1 MKRLLLVLSVATLSQ
16 LPTFAQ
22 DQKEPWLNPNIT
34 RVNTEKPR
42 ASFFAFESADKA
54 AKGDKAASDRYLSLE
69 GKWRFNFSLNH
80 NEAPADF
87 FSPKFDDSQWIDF
100 PVPGLFEIEGFGD
113 KIYKNVGYS
122 WDTQFDSNP
131 PYVEERNNYTGS
143 YRKLVTIPAVWKGQ
157 DIYLHVGSATSNL
170 QVWVNGKEVGYSE
183 DSKMEAEFNLTKYLI
198 PGKENLIAMRVMRWC
213 DGSYLEDQD
222 FWRFTGIA
230 REVYL
235 YARPK
240 AHIQDIFIHQDLV
253 NNYKDGQLTVDITAP
268 TAKGYT
274 VEATLADPAGG
285 RVNGGSATT
294 ILGAAKSA
302 SQTSSGSVAGG
313 SSASISLTVPAVKAW
328 SAEIPNLYTLTLTL
342 KDKKGNALETIR
354 QRVGFRN
361 IKIEGG
367 QVLVNGQ
374 PILIKGAD
382 RHELDPDGGYVVSVE
397 RMIEDIRIM
406 KQLNMNAVRTCHYSD
421 DPRWY
426 DLCDQYGLYVVAETN
441 IESHGMGY
449 GDRTLA
455 KNPIYH
461 KAHVERNQH
470 NVQVQKNHPSIIFWS
485 LGNEAGY
492 GKNFEDAYDAVKAID
507 QSRPVQ
513 YEQAGQNGKTD
524 IFCPMYYDYRNCE
537 RYSQGDNPRPL
548 IQCEYAHAM
557 GNSMGGFAEY
567 WRLIRKYPKYQGGF
581 IWDFVDQGMRSTSRV
596 TGKEIMAY
604 GGDFGRYPASD
615 HNFNCNGVIAADR
628 SLHPHAYEVQYYYQD
643 LWVSVPEGKTLLDG
657 EVELYNESFFRT
669 TDDVEAVA
677 TLLTYDGTTLKEI
690 PNDHPI
696 PVQLAPQQ
704 RQRFQIPTQLLD
716 ALKKITSES
725 QWAAVNVQF
734 RLKADRGLLKKGEVI
749 AKAQFELKDYPYQKV
764 EDILAAAT
772 PAVDATAKKSAKA
785 AKGSV
790 AGGASA
796 STPAVQEDDAKA
808 WLTLSAAGT
817 SVTWNK
823 WTGNIDYFDING
835 KPVLEDRKSVE
846 PSFWRAPTDNDYGA
860 GMQRTFAK
868 WRNPHWSKT
877 AMECTQ
883 LDNQSKQVR
892 VSYECKDLEA
902 KLHMTY
908 ILTPKGELI
917 VTEALDVP
925 DHADWQMYAM
935 GMTWRLNKDYSSVR
949 YIGRGPVEN
958 YCDRKDNAF
967 KGIYGGPVSQQYWNG
982 YVRPQESGNH
992 TDILWWRMEAADHPD
1007 IYFEA
1012 CGPMEVSALPYE
1024 IEDLDDGP
1032 RKDAH
1037 QSHSGDLVARDYTV
1051 LQLRAFQMGIG
1062 CVNSWGAWP
1071 QQQFVPQYKNH
1082 TFTYIV
1088 KAAK

>member
-1 MKRLLLVLSVATLSQ
+1 MKRQLLAAALMALALAPAQ
-16 LPTFAQ
+16 AQ
-22 DQKEPWLNPNIT
+22 DQKEPWLNPNTT
-34 RVNTEKPR
+34 RVNTEMPR
-42 ASFFAFESADKA
+42 ASFFAYESADKA
-54 AKGDKAASDRYLSLE
+54 AKGSKAASDRYLSLE

-80 NEAPADF
+80 NEAPANF
-87 FSPKFDDSQWIDF
+87 FLPTFDDSKWVDF
-100 PVPGLFEIEGFGD
+100 PVPGLFEIEGYGD

-122 WDTQFDSNP
+122 WDTQFNSNP

-143 YRKLVTIPAVWKGQ
+143 YRKQLTIPAAWKGQ

-183 DSKMEAEFNLTKYLI
+183 DSKMEAEFNLTKYLV

-240 AHIQDIFIHQDLV
+240 AHIQDFFVLQDLV
-253 NNYKDGQLTVDITAP
+253 NGYKDGQLSVFITAP
-268 TAKGYT
+268 AAKGCT
-274 VEATLADPAGG
+274 VDLALTSPSGQPAG
-285 RVNGGSATT
+285 NA
-294 ILGAAKSA
+294 
-302 SQTSSGSVAGG
+302 
-313 SSASISLTVPAVKAW
+313 SASIVSGTSNANLTVPSVKAW
-328 SAEIPNLYTLTLTL
+328 SAELPNLYTLTLTL
-342 KDKKGNALETIR
+342 KDKKGNALEVIR
-354 QRVGFRN
+354 QKVGFRN

-367 QVLVNGQ
+367 QLLVNGKA
-374 PILIKGAD
+374 ILIKGAD
-382 RHELDPDGGYVVSVE
+382 RHELDPDGGYIVSVE

-426 DLCDQYGLYVVAETN
+426 DLCDQYGIYVVAETN

-461 KAHVERNQH
+461 KAHVERNLH
-470 NVQVQKNHPSIIFWS
+470 NVQVQKNHPSVIIWS

-492 GKNFEDAYDAVKAID
+492 GKNFEDAYDAIKAID
-507 QSRPVQ
+507 KTRPVQ
-513 YEQAGQNGKTD
+513 YEQAHQNGKTD
-524 IFCPMYYDYRNCE
+524 IFCPMYYDYKGCE

-557 GNSMGGFAEY
+557 GNSIGGFAKY
-567 WRLIRKYPKYQGGF
+567 WELVRKYPKYQGGF
-581 IWDFVDQGMRSTSRV
+581 IWDFVDQGMRSKSRV

-604 GGDFGRYPASD
+604 GGDFGRYPATD

-643 LWVSVPEGKTLLDG
+643 LWVTVPEGKTLLDG
-657 EVELYNESFFRT
+657 EVEAYNESFFRG
-669 TDDVEAVA
+669 TDDIEAVA
-677 TLLTYDGTTLKEI
+677 LIQSYRNGHMDEQEYTL
-690 PNDHPI
+690 PFPI
-696 PVQLAPQQ
+696 KLAPQQ
-704 RQRFQIPTQLLD
+704 RQKLTIPTQMLSE
-716 ALKKITSES
+716 LKNYISGS
-725 QWAAVNVQF
+725 QWAAVSVFF
-734 RLKADRGLLKKGEVI
+734 RLKADRGLQKKGETV
-749 AKAQFELKDYPYQKV
+749 AKAQFELQPYAFPKV
-764 EDILAAAT
+764 EDVLAKAT
-772 PAVDATAKKSAKA
+772 PAPVVDKKGKP
-785 AKGSV
+785 V
-790 AGGASA
+790 AQ
-796 STPAVQEDDAKA
+796 PEAVQKDEAKA

-823 WTGNIDYFDING
+823 WTGNIDYFDVNG
-835 KPVLEDRKSVE
+835 KAVLEDRKSVE

-860 GMQRTFAK
+860 QLQNKLGAWKYARWDKKSMD
-868 WRNPHWSKT
+868 
-877 AMECTQ
+877 CTQ
-883 LDNQSKQVR
+883 LDNQSKQV
-892 VSYECKDLEA
+892 VVKYHSDGVDADLT
-902 KLHMTY
+902 MTY
-908 ILTPKGELI
+908 ILTPKGQLI
-917 VTEALDVP
+917 VTEALDVNEEAERKP
-925 DHADWQMYAM
+925 QMMAM
-935 GMTWRLNKDYSSVR
+935 GMTWRLNKAYSNVR

-967 KGIYGGPVSQQYWNG
+967 IGIYGGEVNKQYWNK

-992 TDILWWRMEAADHPD
+992 CDVTWWRMEAADRPN
-1007 IYFEA
+1007 ICFNA

-1024 IEDLDDGP
+1024 MDDLDDGP

-1037 QSHSGDLVARDYTV
+1037 QSHSGDLVERDYTV
-1051 LQLRAFQMGIG
+1051 VQVRAFQMGLG

-1071 QQQFVPQYKNH
+1071 QDQFVPKYEDH

-1088 KAAK
+1088 SPEQ

>member
-1 MKRLLLVLSVATLSQ
+1 MKRQLLAAALMALALAPAQ
-16 LPTFAQ
+16 AQ
-22 DQKEPWLNPNIT
+22 DQKEPWLNPNTT
-34 RVNTEKPR
+34 RVNTEMPR
-42 ASFFAFESADKA
+42 ASFFAYESADKA
-54 AKGDKAASDRYLSLE
+54 AKGSKAASDRYLSLE

-80 NEAPADF
+80 NEAPANF
-87 FSPKFDDSQWIDF
+87 FLPTFDDSKWVDF
-100 PVPGLFEIEGFGD
+100 PVPGLFEIEGYGD

-122 WDTQFDSNP
+122 WDTQFNSNP
-131 PYVEERNNYTGS
+131 PLVEERNNYTGS
-143 YRKLVTIPAVWKGQ
+143 YRKQLTIPAAWKGQ

-183 DSKMEAEFNLTKYLI
+183 DSKMEAEFNLTKYLT

-240 AHIQDIFIHQDLV
+240 AHIQDFFVLQDLV
-253 NNYKDGQLTVDITAP
+253 NGYKDGQLSVFITAP
-268 TAKGYT
+268 AAKGCT
-274 VEATLADPAGG
+274 VDLALTSPSGQPAG
-285 RVNGGSATT
+285 NA
-294 ILGAAKSA
+294 
-302 SQTSSGSVAGG
+302 
-313 SSASISLTVPAVKAW
+313 SASIVSGTSNANLSVPSVKAW
-328 SAEIPNLYTLTLTL
+328 SAELPNLYTLTLTL
-342 KDKKGNALETIR
+342 KDKKGNALEVIR
-354 QRVGFRN
+354 QKVGFRN

-367 QVLVNGQ
+367 QLLVNGKA
-374 PILIKGAD
+374 ILIKGAD
-382 RHELDPDGGYVVSVE
+382 RHELDPDGGYIVSVE

-426 DLCDQYGLYVVAETN
+426 DLCDQYGIYVVAETN

-461 KAHVERNQH
+461 KAHVERNLH
-470 NVQVQKNHPSIIFWS
+470 NVQVQKNHPSVIIWS

-492 GKNFEDAYDAVKAID
+492 GKNFEDAYDAIKAID
-507 QSRPVQ
+507 KTRPVQ
-513 YEQAGQNGKTD
+513 YEQAHQNGKTD
-524 IFCPMYYDYRNCE
+524 IFCPMYYDYKGCE

-557 GNSMGGFAEY
+557 GNSIGGFAKY
-567 WRLIRKYPKYQGGF
+567 WELVRKYPKYQGGF
-581 IWDFVDQGMRSTSRV
+581 IWDFVDQGMRSKSRV

-604 GGDFGRYPASD
+604 GGDFGRYPATD

-643 LWVSVPEGKTLLDG
+643 LWVTVPEGKTLLDG
-657 EVELYNESFFRT
+657 EVEAYNESFFRG
-669 TDDVEAVA
+669 TDDIEAVA
-677 TLLTYDGTTLKEI
+677 LIQSYRNGHMDEQEYTL
-690 PNDHPI
+690 PFPI
-696 PVQLAPQQ
+696 KLAPQQ
-704 RQRFQIPTQLLD
+704 RQKLTIPTQMLSE
-716 ALKKITSES
+716 LKNYISGS
-725 QWAAVNVQF
+725 QWAAVSVFF
-734 RLKADRGLLKKGEVI
+734 RLKTDRGLQKKGETV
-749 AKAQFELKDYPYQKV
+749 AKAQFELQPYAFPKV
-764 EDILAAAT
+764 EDVLAKAT
-772 PAVDATAKKSAKA
+772 PAPVVDKKGKT
-785 AKGSV
+785 V
-790 AGGASA
+790 AQ
-796 STPAVQEDDAKA
+796 PEAVQKDEAKA

-823 WTGNIDYFDING
+823 WTGNIDYFDVNG
-835 KPVLEDRKSVE
+835 KAVLEDRKSVE

-860 GMQRTFAK
+860 QLQNKLGAWKYARWDKKSMD
-868 WRNPHWSKT
+868 
-877 AMECTQ
+877 CTQ
-883 LDNQSKQVR
+883 LDNQSKQV
-892 VSYECKDLEA
+892 VVKYHSDGVDADLT
-902 KLHMTY
+902 MTY
-908 ILTPKGELI
+908 ILTPKGQLI
-917 VTEALDVP
+917 VTEALDVNEEAERKP
-925 DHADWQMYAM
+925 QMMAM
-935 GMTWRLNKDYSSVR
+935 GMTWRLNKAYSNVR

-967 KGIYGGPVSQQYWNG
+967 IGIYGGEVNKQYWNK

-992 TDILWWRMEAADHPD
+992 CDVTWWRMEAADRPN
-1007 IYFEA
+1007 ICFNA

-1024 IEDLDDGP
+1024 MDDLDDGP

-1037 QSHSGDLVARDYTV
+1037 QSHSGDLVERDYTV
-1051 LQLRAFQMGIG
+1051 VQVRAFQMGLG

-1071 QQQFVPQYKNH
+1071 QDQFVPKYEDH

-1088 KAAK
+1088 SPEQ

>member
-1 MKRLLLVLSVATLSQ
+1 MKRQLLVLCVATMSQ
-16 LPTFAQ
+16 LLPPTATAQ
-22 DQKEPWLNPNIT
+22 NQKEPWLNPNIT
-34 RVNTEKPR
+34 RVNTERPR
-42 ASFFAFESADKA
+42 SSFFAYETADKA
-54 AKGDKAASDRYLSLE
+54 TAGNKARSERYLSLE
-69 GKWRFNFSLNH
+69 GKWRFNFALNH
-80 NEAPADF
+80 NEAPEGF
-87 FSPKFDDSQWIDF
+87 FAVNFDDSKWVDF
-100 PVPGLFEIEGFGD
+100 PVPGLFEIEGYGD

-143 YRKLVTIPAVWKGQ
+143 YRKSVNIPAAWKGQ

-183 DSKMEAEFNLTKYLI
+183 DSKMEAEFNLTKFLT

-240 AHIQDIFIHQDLV
+240 AHIQDLFIHQDMV
-253 NNYKDGQLTVDITAP
+253 NGYRDGQLSVDITAP
-268 TAKGYT
+268 AAKGCT
-274 VEATLADPAGG
+274 IDLALADPDGKQVG
-285 RVNGGSATT
+285 NTSVTVGNGT
-294 ILGAAKSA
+294 
-302 SQTSSGSVAGG
+302 SVAN
-313 SSASISLTVPAVKAW
+313 LTVPAAKPW
-328 SAEIPNLYTLTLTL
+328 SAEIPNLYTATFTLN
-342 KDKKGNALETIR
+342 DKKGNVIEAIT

-367 QVLVNGQ
+367 QVLLNGQ

-382 RHELDPDGGYVVSVE
+382 RHELDPDGGYIVSIE
-397 RMIEDIRIM
+397 RMVQDIRIM

-461 KAHVERNQH
+461 KAHVERNEH
-470 NVQVQKNHPSIIFWS
+470 NVLVQKNHPSVIFWS

-513 YEQAGQNGKTD
+513 YEQAGQKGKTD
-524 IFCPMYYDYRNCE
+524 IFCPMYYDYGNSE

-557 GNSMGGFAEY
+557 GNSMGGFAKY
-567 WRLIRKYPKYQGGF
+567 WELVRKYPKYQGGF
-581 IWDFVDQGMRSTSRV
+581 IWDFVDQGMRAKSRV
-596 TGKEIMAY
+596 TGREIMAY

-643 LWVSVPEGKTLLDG
+643 IWATVPAGKTLLDG
-657 EVELYNESFFRT
+657 EVELYNENFFRS
-669 TDDVEAVA
+669 TDDVEAMA
-677 TLLTYDGTTLKEI
+677 SLLTYDGSQMKEQKA
-690 PNDHPI
+690 DQAFPI
-696 PVQLAPQQ
+696 QLAPQQ
-704 RQRFQIPTQLLD
+704 RQHFNIPAQYLSYLKQAAD
-716 ALKKITSES
+716 ASK
-725 QWAAVNVQF
+725 WAAVNVEF
-734 RLKADRGLLKKGEVI
+734 RLKANRGLLKKGDVI
-749 AKAQFELKDYPYQKV
+749 SRAQFELKPYAFPTPDAV
-764 EDILAAAT
+764 MTAAT
-772 PAVDATAKKSAKA
+772 PAIDPAATAKATKA
-785 AKGSV
+785 AKAKAGKKASV
-790 AGGASA
+790 RDGLPVTS
-796 STPAVQEDDAKA
+796 SSVTKDEAKA

-823 WTGNIDYFDING
+823 WTGNIDYFDIDG
-835 KPVLEDRKSVE
+835 KSVLEDRKSVE

-860 GMQRTFAK
+860 GLQNKLGAWKYARWDK
-868 WRNPHWSKT
+868 K
-877 AMECTQ
+877 AMDCTL
-883 LDNQSKQVR
+883 LDNQSQQV
-892 VSYECKDLEA
+892 VVKYHSDSMDADLTV
-902 KLHMTY
+902 TY
-908 ILTPKGELI
+908 VLTPKGELI
-917 VTEALDVP
+917 ITEALDVNEQAEKKP
-925 DHADWQMYAM
+925 QMMAM
-935 GMTWRLNKDYSSVR
+935 GMTWRLNKAYNTVR

-958 YCDRKDNAF
+958 YGDRNDNAF
-967 KGIYGGPVSQQYWNG
+967 VGIYGGEVSKQYWQG

-992 TDILWWRMEAADHPD
+992 CDVIWWCMEAADRPNV
-1007 IYFEA
+1007 YFEA

-1037 QSHSGDLVARDYTV
+1037 QSHSGDLTPRDYTV
-1051 LQLRAFQMGIG
+1051 LQLRAFQMGLG
-1062 CVNSWGAWP
+1062 CVNSWGAWA
-1071 QQQFVPQYKNH
+1071 QDQFVPKYEDH

-1088 KAAK
+1088 KPQR

>member
-1 MKRLLLVLSVATLSQ
+1 MKRQLLVLFVAAFSQ
-16 LPTFAQ
+16 LTLQAQ

-54 AKGDKAASDRYLSLE
+54 TKGDKAASDRYLSLE
-69 GKWRFNFSLNH
+69 GKWRFNFALNH
-80 NEAPADF
+80 NDAPANF
-87 FSPKFDDSQWIDF
+87 FAVNFDDSKWVDF
-100 PVPGLFEIEGFGD
+100 PVPGLFEIEGYGD

-122 WDTQFDSNP
+122 WDTQFASNP

-143 YRKLVTIPAVWKGQ
+143 YRKQVAIPAAWKGQ

-183 DSKMEAEFNLTKYLI
+183 DSKMEAEFNLTKYLV
-198 PGKENLIAMRVMRWC
+198 PGQENLIAMQVMRWC

-240 AHIQDIFIHQDLV
+240 AHIQDIFILQDVV
-253 NNYKDGQLTVDITAP
+253 NGYKDGQLTATITAP
-268 TAKGYT
+268 AAKGYI
-274 VEATLADPAGG
+274 VDLALTDPAGRAAG
-285 RVNGGSATT
+285 TTSVTLGNGST
-294 ILGAAKSA
+294 
-302 SQTSSGSVAGG
+302 VA
-313 SSASISLTVPAVKAW
+313 SLTVSAVKAW
-328 SAEIPNLYTLTLTL
+328 SAELPNLYTATFTL
-342 KDKKGNALETIR
+342 KDKKGNVLETIC

-361 IKIEGG
+361 IKIENG

-382 RHELDPDGGYVVSVE
+382 RHELDPDGGYIVSVD
-397 RMIEDIRIM
+397 RMIQDIRIM
-406 KQLNMNAVRTCHYSD
+406 KQLNMNAVRTCHYPD

-426 DLCDQYGLYVVAETN
+426 DLCDQYGLYVVAEAN

-449 GDRTLA
+449 GDKTLA
-455 KNPIYH
+455 KNPIYN
-461 KAHVERNQH
+461 KAHIERNQH
-470 NVQVQKNHPSIIFWS
+470 NAQVQKNHPSVIFWS
-485 LGNEAGY
+485 LGNEAGN

-507 QSRPVQ
+507 TSRPVQ
-513 YEQAGQNGKTD
+513 YEQCHGQGKTD
-524 IFCPMYYDYRNCE
+524 IYCPMYLGYEGCE
-537 RYSQGDNPRPL
+537 RYAQGDNPRPL
-548 IQCEYAHAM
+548 IECEYAHAM
-557 GNSMGGFAEY
+557 GNSLGGFAKY
-567 WRLIRKYPKYQGGF
+567 WELIRKYPKFQGGF
-581 IWDFVDQGMRSTSRV
+581 IWDFVDQGMRATSRV

-643 LWVSVPEGKTLLDG
+643 IWVTIPEGKTLLDG
-657 EVELYNESFFRT
+657 EVELYNEYFFRG

-677 TLLTYDGTTLKEI
+677 LMQIYRNGHMDEQEYTL
-690 PNDHPI
+690 PFPI
-696 PVQLAPQQ
+696 KLAPQQ
-704 RQRFQIPTQLLD
+704 RQKLTIPTQMLSE
-716 ALKKITSES
+716 LKNYISGS
-725 QWAAVNVQF
+725 QWAAVSVFF
-734 RLKADRGLLKKGEVI
+734 RLKADRGLQKKGETV
-749 AKAQFELKDYPYQKV
+749 AKAQFELQPYTFPKL
-764 EDILAAAT
+764 EDVLAKAT
-772 PAVDATAKKSAKA
+772 PAPVVDKKGKP
-785 AKGSV
+785 V
-790 AGGASA
+790 AQ
-796 STPAVQEDDAKA
+796 PEAVQKDEAKA

-823 WTGNIDYFDING
+823 WTGNIDYFDVNG
-835 KPVLEDRKSVE
+835 KAVLEDRKSVE

-860 GMQRTFAK
+860 QLQNKLGAWKYARWDK
-868 WRNPHWSKT
+868 KS
-877 AMECTQ
+877 MEY
-883 LDNQSKQVR
+883 S
-892 VSYECKDLEA
+892 DLENLGKCVVVKYHSDGVDA
-902 KLHMTY
+902 DLTMTY
-908 ILTPKGELI
+908 ILTPKGELY
-917 VTEALDVP
+917 VSEVLAVNENAAQKP
-925 DHADWQMYAM
+925 QMMAM
-935 GMTWRLNKDYSSVR
+935 GMTWRLNKDYNTVR

-967 KGIYGGPVSQQYWNG
+967 VGIYGGEVSKQYWDK

-992 TDILWWRMEAADHPD
+992 CDVIWWRMEAAGRPN
-1007 IYFEA
+1007 IYFKA

-1024 IEDLDDGP
+1024 MEDLDDGP

-1037 QSHSGDLVARDYTV
+1037 QSHSGDLIARDYTV
-1051 LQLRAFQMGIG
+1051 LQVRAFQMGIG

-1071 QQQFVPQYKNH
+1071 QDQFVPKYEDH

-1088 KAAK
+1088 SPER

>member
-1 MKRLLLVLSVATLSQ
+1 MKRIISVLCLAAMQQFLPSPLS
-16 LPTFAQ
+16 AQ
-22 DQKEPWLNPNIT
+22 TQKEAWLNPNIT

-54 AKGDKAASDRYLSLE
+54 AKNDKAKSDRYLSLE
-69 GKWRFNFSLNH
+69 GMWRFHFVKNH
-80 NEAPADF
+80 NEAPAGF
-87 FSPKFDDSQWIDF
+87 FLPGFDDSKWVDF
-100 PVPGLFEIEGFGD
+100 PVPGLFEINGYGD
-113 KIYKNVGYS
+113 KIYKNVGYA
-122 WDTQFDSNP
+122 WDTQFNSNP

-143 YRKLVTIPAVWKGQ
+143 YRKTITVPAAWKGQ

-170 QVWVNGKEVGYSE
+170 QVWVNGKEVGYAE
-183 DSKMEAEFNLTKYLI
+183 DSKMEAEFNLTKYLT
-198 PGKENLIAMRVMRWC
+198 PGKENLIAMQVMRWC

-253 NNYKDGQLTVDITAP
+253 NGYQDGLLTIDITAP
-268 TAKGYT
+268 AAKGCT
-274 VEATLADPAGG
+274 IDATLTSPTGQPVG
-285 RVNGGSATT
+285 TSSFSVGNGSAT
-294 ILGAAKSA
+294 AKF
-302 SQTSSGSVAGG
+302 
-313 SSASISLTVPAVKAW
+313 TVSNAQAW
-328 SAEIPNLYTLTLTL
+328 SAELPNLYTLALSL
-342 KDKKGNALETIR
+342 KDKKGNLIEATTHRI
-354 QRVGFRN
+354 GFRSIE
-361 IKIEGG
+361 IKNA

-382 RHELDPDGGYVVSVE
+382 RHELDPDGGYVVSIE
-397 RMIEDIRIM
+397 RMIEDIKIM

-426 DLCDQYGLYVVAETN
+426 DLCDEYGLYVVAETN

-455 KNPIYH
+455 KNPIFH

-470 NVQVQKNHPSIIFWS
+470 NVQVQKNHPSVIFWS

-524 IFCPMYYDYRNCE
+524 IFCPMYYGYGNCE
-537 RYSQGDNPRPL
+537 KYAQGDNPRPL

-567 WRLIRKYPKYQGGF
+567 WRIIRKYPKYQGGF
-581 IWDFVDQGMRSTSRV
+581 IWDFVDQGMRSKSRV

-604 GGDFGRYPASD
+604 GGDFGRYPATD

-628 SLHPHAYEVQYYYQD
+628 RLHPHAYEVQYYYQD
-643 LWVSVPEGKTLLDG
+643 IWATVPEGKTLLDG
-657 EVELYNESFFRT
+657 EVDLYNEYFFRSL
-669 TDDVEAVA
+669 DDVEVTVVA
-677 TLLTYDGTTLKEI
+677 KAYDGQQLRSESYDI
-690 PNDHPI
+690 PYDLN
-696 PVQLAPQQ
+696 LAPQQ
-704 RQRFQIPTQLLD
+704 RQHFTIPAQMLSQL
-716 ALKKITSES
+716 KEFVGSY
-725 QWAAVNVQF
+725 QWAAVDVNF
-734 RLKADRGLLKKGEVI
+734 ILKADRGLLKKGEVI
-749 AKAQFELKDYPYQKV
+749 AKAQFELQPYSFPDV
-764 EDILAAAT
+764 NAVMTAAKPA
-772 PAVDATAKKSAKA
+772 PAVDKKGKVLAQQ
-785 AKGSV
+785 
-790 AGGASA
+790 
-796 STPAVQEDDAKA
+796 PEAVQKDEAKA
-808 WLTLSAAGT
+808 WLTLSANGT

-823 WTGNIDYFDING
+823 WTGNIDYFDVNG

-860 GMQRTFAK
+860 GMQNSFSA
-868 WRNPHWSKT
+868 WRNPRWNKT
-877 AMECTQ
+877 SMECTQ
-883 LDNQSKQVR
+883 LDNQSKSVT
-892 VSYECKDLEA
+892 VAYHCDAVDADLI
-902 KLHMTY
+902 MIY
-908 ILTPKGELI
+908 VLTPKGELI
-917 VTEALDVP
+917 VTENLKTG
-925 DHADWQMYAM
+925 DHQGWQMYAM
-935 GMTWRLNKDYSSVR
+935 GMTWRLNKSYETVR
-949 YIGRGPVEN
+949 YFGRGPVEN

-967 KGIYGGPVSQQYWNG
+967 MGIYGGEVSKQYWDG

-992 TDILWWRMEAADHPD
+992 CDVIWWRMESQAAPS
-1007 IYFEA
+1007 IYFKA
-1012 CGPMEVSALPYE
+1012 CGPMEVSAMPYE
-1024 IEDLDDGP
+1024 ISDLDDGP

-1051 LQLRAFQMGIG
+1051 VQLRAFQMGLG

-1071 QQQFVPQYKNH
+1071 QDRFIPKYKNH
-1082 TFTYIV
+1082 SFTYIV
-1088 KAAK
+1088 SPEL

>member
-1 MKRLLLVLSVATLSQ
+1 MKRQLLAAALMALALAPAQ
-16 LPTFAQ
+16 AQ
-22 DQKEPWLNPNIT
+22 DQKEPWLNPNTT

-42 ASFFAFESADKA
+42 ASFFAYESAEKA
-54 AKGDKAASDRYLSLE
+54 AKGNKSASDRYLSLE

-80 NEAPADF
+80 NEAPANF
-87 FSPKFDDSQWIDF
+87 FLPTFDDSQWVDF
-100 PVPGLFEIEGFGD
+100 PVPGLFEIEGYGD

-122 WDTQFDSNP
+122 WDTQFNSNP

-143 YRKLVTIPAVWKGQ
+143 YRKQLTIPAAWKGQ

-183 DSKMEAEFNLTKYLI
+183 DSKMEAEYNLTKYLV

-240 AHIQDIFIHQDLV
+240 AHIQDFFVLQDLV
-253 NNYKDGQLTVDITAP
+253 NGYKDGQLSVFITAP
-268 TAKGYT
+268 AAKGCT
-274 VEATLADPAGG
+274 VDLALTSPSGQPAG
-285 RVNGGSATT
+285 NA
-294 ILGAAKSA
+294 SA
-302 SQTSSGSVAGG
+302 SVVSGTSNAN
-313 SSASISLTVPAVKAW
+313 LTVPSVKAW
-328 SAEIPNLYTLTLTL
+328 SAELPNLYTLTLTL
-342 KDKKGNALETIR
+342 KDKKGNALEVIR
-354 QRVGFRN
+354 QKVGFRN

-367 QVLVNGQ
+367 QLLVNGQ
-374 PILIKGAD
+374 AILIKGAD
-382 RHELDPDGGYVVSVE
+382 RHELDPDGGYIVSVE

-426 DLCDQYGLYVVAETN
+426 DLCDQYGIYVVAETN

-449 GDRTLA
+449 GDKTLA
-455 KNPIYH
+455 KNPIFH
-461 KAHVERNQH
+461 KAHVERNEH
-470 NVQVQKNHPSIIFWS
+470 NVQVQKNHPSVIVWS

-492 GKNFEDAYDAVKAID
+492 GKNFEDAYDAIKAID
-507 QSRPVQ
+507 KTRPVQ
-513 YEQAGQNGKTD
+513 YEQAHQNGKTD
-524 IFCPMYYDYRNCE
+524 IFCPMYYDYRGCE

-557 GNSMGGFAEY
+557 GNSMGGFAKY
-567 WRLIRKYPKYQGGF
+567 WELIRKYPKYQGGF
-581 IWDFVDQGMRSTSRV
+581 IWDFVDQGMRSKSRV

-643 LWVSVPEGKTLLDG
+643 LWVTVPEGKTLLDG
-657 EVELYNESFFRT
+657 EVELYNEYFFRG

-677 TLLTYDGTTLKEI
+677 LMQAYDGSQMREESYTL
-690 PNDHPI
+690 PFPI
-696 PVQLAPQQ
+696 QLAPQQ
-704 RQRFQIPTQLLD
+704 RQHFQVPEQMLSQLKSFVS
-716 ALKKITSES
+716 AYK
-725 QWAAVNVQF
+725 WASVSIQF
-734 RLKADRGLLKKGEVI
+734 RLKADRGLLKKGDVI
-749 AKAQFELKDYPYQKV
+749 AKAQFELQPYQFPKV
-764 EDILAAAT
+764 DEILAASGT
-772 PAVDATAKKSAKA
+772 ETIQKDEAKS
-785 AKGSV
+785 
-790 AGGASA
+790 
-796 STPAVQEDDAKA
+796 

-823 WTGNIDYFDING
+823 WTGNIDYFDVNG
-835 KPVLEDRKSVE
+835 KAVLEDRKSVE

-860 GMQRTFAK
+860 QLQNKLGAWKYARWDKKSMD
-868 WRNPHWSKT
+868 
-877 AMECTQ
+877 CTQ
-883 LDNQSKQVR
+883 LDNKSQQV
-892 VSYECKDLEA
+892 VVKYHSDGVDADLT
-902 KLHMTY
+902 MTY
-908 ILTPKGELI
+908 ILTPKGQLI
-917 VTEALDVP
+917 VTEALDVNEDAERKP
-925 DHADWQMYAM
+925 QMMAM
-935 GMTWRLNKDYSSVR
+935 GMTWRLNKDYNTVR
-949 YIGRGPVEN
+949 YVGRGPVEN

-967 KGIYGGPVSQQYWNG
+967 IGIYGGPVANQYWNK

-992 TDILWWRMEAADHPD
+992 CDVIWWRMEAAGRPN
-1007 IYFEA
+1007 IYFKA

-1024 IEDLDDGP
+1024 MEDLDDGP

-1037 QSHSGDLVARDYTV
+1037 QSHSGDLVERDYTV
-1051 LQLRAFQMGIG
+1051 LQIRAFQMGLG
-1062 CVNSWGAWP
+1062 CVNSWGAWA
-1071 QQQFVPQYKNH
+1071 QDEFVPKYEDH

-1088 KAAK
+1088 SPEL

>member
-1 MKRLLLVLSVATLSQ
+1 MKQFFLVLFVALLPQLTLH
-16 LPTFAQ
+16 AQ

-34 RVNTEKPR
+34 RVNTEKPH
-42 ASFFAFESADKA
+42 ASFFAYENADKA
-54 AKGDKAASDRYLSLE
+54 LKNNKSASERYLSLE
-69 GKWRFNFSLNH
+69 GKWRFQFSLNH

-87 FSPKFDDSQWIDF
+87 FSLKYDDSQWKDF
-100 PVPGLFEIEGFGD
+100 PVPGLFEIEGYGD

-122 WDTQFDSNP
+122 WDTQFNSNP

-143 YRKLVTIPAVWKGQ
+143 YRKMVSIPATWKGQ

-183 DSKMEAEFNLTKYLI
+183 DSKMEAEFNLTKFLT

-240 AHIQDIFIHQDLV
+240 AHIQDIFVHQDLV
-253 NNYKDGQLTVDITAP
+253 NGYKDGQLSVDITAP

-274 VEATLADPAGG
+274 VDLALTDPAGRPAG
-285 RVNGGSATT
+285 NTSVSVGNGTA
-294 ILGAAKSA
+294 IAA
-302 SQTSSGSVAGG
+302 
-313 SSASISLTVPAVKAW
+313 ITVSNAKAW

-342 KDKKGNALETIR
+342 KDKKGNVIEATT

-367 QVLVNGQ
+367 QLLVNGQ

-382 RHELDPDGGYVVSVE
+382 RHELDPDGGYIVSVE
-397 RMIEDIRIM
+397 RMIQDIKIM

-455 KNPIYH
+455 KNPIFH

-470 NVQVQKNHPSIIFWS
+470 NVQVQKNHPSVIFWS

-524 IFCPMYYDYRNCE
+524 IFCPMYYDYRGCE

-557 GNSMGGFAEY
+557 GNSMGGFGEY
-567 WRLIRKYPKYQGGF
+567 WRIIRKYPKYQGGF
-581 IWDFVDQGMRSTSRV
+581 IWDFVDQGMRSKSRV

-628 SLHPHAYEVQYYYQD
+628 RLHPHAYEVQYHYQD
-643 LWVSVPEGKTLLDG
+643 IWATVPEGKTLLDG
-657 EVELYNESFFRT
+657 EVELYNEYFFRSL
-669 TDDVEAVA
+669 DDVEAYVVA
-677 TLLTYDGTTLKEI
+677 KVYDGQQLRSESYDI
-690 PNDHPI
+690 PYDFN
-696 PVQLAPQQ
+696 LAPQQ
-704 RQRFQIPTQLLD
+704 RKHFTIPAHMLSQL
-716 ALKKITSES
+716 KEFVSGY
-725 QWAAVNVQF
+725 QWAAIDVNFV
-734 RLKADRGLLKKGEVI
+734 LKADRGLLKKGEVI
-749 AKAQFELKDYPYQKV
+749 AKAQFELKPYSFPDV
-764 EDILAAAT
+764 NAVMTAAKPA
-772 PAVDATAKKSAKA
+772 PAVDKKGKA
-785 AKGSV
+785 LAQQ
-790 AGGASA
+790 
-796 STPAVQEDDAKA
+796 PEAVQKDEAKA
-808 WLTLSAAGT
+808 WLTLSANGT

-823 WTGNIDYFDING
+823 WTGNIDYFDVNG

-860 GMQRTFAK
+860 GMQNSFSA
-868 WRNPHWSKT
+868 WRNPRWNKT
-877 AMECTQ
+877 SMECTE
-883 LDNQSKQVR
+883 LDNQSKSVI
-892 VSYECKDLEA
+892 VAYHCDAVDADLI
-902 KLHMTY
+902 MTY
-908 ILTPKGELI
+908 VLTPKGELI
-917 VTEALDVP
+917 VTENLKTG
-925 DHADWQMYAM
+925 DHQGWQMYAM
-935 GMTWRLNKDYSSVR
+935 GMTWRLNKSYETVR
-949 YIGRGPVEN
+949 YFGRGPVEN

-967 KGIYGGPVSQQYWNG
+967 KGIYGGEVSKQYWDG

-992 TDILWWRMEAADHPD
+992 CDVIWWRMESQAAPS
-1007 IYFEA
+1007 IYFKA
-1012 CGPMEVSALPYE
+1012 CGPMEVSAMPYE
-1024 IEDLDDGP
+1024 ISDLDDGP

-1051 LQLRAFQMGIG
+1051 VQLRAFQMGLG

-1071 QQQFVPQYKNH
+1071 QDRFIPKYKNH
-1082 TFTYIV
+1082 SFTYIV
-1088 KAAK
+1088 SPEL

>member
-1 MKRLLLVLSVATLSQ
+1 MKRQLLAAALMALALAPAQ
-16 LPTFAQ
+16 AQ
-22 DQKEPWLNPNIT
+22 DQKEPWLNPNTT
-34 RVNTEKPR
+34 RVNTEMPR
-42 ASFFAFESADKA
+42 ASFFAYESADKA
-54 AKGDKAASDRYLSLE
+54 AKGSKAASDRYLSLE

-80 NEAPADF
+80 NEAPANF
-87 FSPKFDDSQWIDF
+87 FLPTFDDSKWVDF
-100 PVPGLFEIEGFGD
+100 PVPGLFEIEGYGD

-122 WDTQFDSNP
+122 WDTQFNSNP
-131 PYVEERNNYTGS
+131 PLVEERNNYTGS
-143 YRKLVTIPAVWKGQ
+143 YRKQLTIPAAWKGQ

-183 DSKMEAEFNLTKYLI
+183 DSKMEAEFNLTKYLT

-240 AHIQDIFIHQDLV
+240 AHIQDFFVIQGLV
-253 NNYKDGQLTVDITAP
+253 NGYKDGQLSLFITAP
-268 TAKGYT
+268 AAKGCT
-274 VEATLADPAGG
+274 VEAALTSPSGQPAGNASVSVG
-285 RVNGGSATT
+285 SGTVNTNLT
-294 ILGAAKSA
+294 IPS
-302 SQTSSGSVAGG
+302 
-313 SSASISLTVPAVKAW
+313 VKAW
-328 SAEIPNLYTLTLTL
+328 SAELPNLYTLTLTL
-342 KDKKGNALETIR
+342 KDKKGNAIEVIR
-354 QRVGFRN
+354 QKVGFRD

-367 QVLVNGQ
+367 QLLVNGQ

-382 RHELDPDGGYVVSVE
+382 RHELDPDGGYIVSVE

-426 DLCDQYGLYVVAETN
+426 DLCDQYGIYVVAETN

-461 KAHVERNQH
+461 KAHVERNLH
-470 NVQVQKNHPSIIFWS
+470 NVQVQKNHPSVIIWS

-492 GKNFEDAYDAVKAID
+492 GKNFEDAYDAIKAID
-507 QSRPVQ
+507 KTRPVQ
-513 YEQAGQNGKTD
+513 YEQAHQNGKTD
-524 IFCPMYYDYRNCE
+524 IFCPMYYDYKGCE

-557 GNSMGGFAEY
+557 GNSIGGFAKY
-567 WRLIRKYPKYQGGF
+567 WELVRKYPKYQGGF
-581 IWDFVDQGMRSTSRV
+581 IWDFVDQGMRSKSRV

-604 GGDFGRYPASD
+604 GGDFGRYPATD

-643 LWVSVPEGKTLLDG
+643 LWVTVPEGKTLLDG
-657 EVELYNESFFRT
+657 EVEAYNESFFRG
-669 TDDVEAVA
+669 TDDIEAVA
-677 TLLTYDGTTLKEI
+677 LIQSYRNGHMDEQEYAL
-690 PNDHPI
+690 PFPI
-696 PVQLAPQQ
+696 KLAPQQ
-704 RQRFQIPTQLLD
+704 RQKLTIPTQMLSE
-716 ALKKITSES
+716 LKNFISGS
-725 QWAAVNVQF
+725 QWAAVSVFF
-734 RLKADRGLLKKGEVI
+734 RLKTDRGLQKKGETV
-749 AKAQFELKDYPYQKV
+749 AKAQFELQPYAFPKV
-764 EDILAAAT
+764 EDVLAKAT
-772 PAVDATAKKSAKA
+772 PAPVVDKKGKP
-785 AKGSV
+785 V
-790 AGGASA
+790 AQ
-796 STPAVQEDDAKA
+796 PEAVQKDEAKA

-823 WTGNIDYFDING
+823 WTGNIDYFDVNG
-835 KPVLEDRKSVE
+835 KAVLEDRKSVE

-860 GMQRTFAK
+860 QLQNKLGAWKYARWDKKSMD
-868 WRNPHWSKT
+868 
-877 AMECTQ
+877 CTQ
-883 LDNQSKQVR
+883 LDNQSKQV
-892 VSYECKDLEA
+892 VVKYHSDGVDADLT
-902 KLHMTY
+902 MTY
-908 ILTPKGELI
+908 ILTPKGQLI
-917 VTEALDVP
+917 VTEALDVNEEAERKP
-925 DHADWQMYAM
+925 QMMAM
-935 GMTWRLNKDYSSVR
+935 GMTWRLNKAYSNVR

-967 KGIYGGPVSQQYWNG
+967 IGIYGGEVNKQYWNK

-992 TDILWWRMEAADHPD
+992 CDVTWWRMEAADRPN
-1007 IYFEA
+1007 ICFNA

-1024 IEDLDDGP
+1024 MDDLDDGP

-1037 QSHSGDLVARDYTV
+1037 QSHSGDLVERDYTV
-1051 LQLRAFQMGIG
+1051 VQVRAFQMGLG

-1071 QQQFVPQYKNH
+1071 QDQFVPKYEDH

-1088 KAAK
+1088 SPEQ

>member
-1 MKRLLLVLSVATLSQ
+1 MKRIISVLCLAAMQQFLPSPLS
-16 LPTFAQ
+16 AQ
-22 DQKEPWLNPNIT
+22 TQKEAWLNPNIT

-54 AKGDKAASDRYLSLE
+54 AKNDKAKSDRYLSLE
-69 GKWRFNFSLNH
+69 GMWRFHFVKNH
-80 NEAPADF
+80 NEAPAGF
-87 FSPKFDDSQWIDF
+87 FLPGFDDSKWVDF
-100 PVPGLFEIEGFGD
+100 PVPGLFEINGYGD
-113 KIYKNVGYS
+113 KIYKNVGYA
-122 WDTQFDSNP
+122 WDTQFNSNP

-143 YRKLVTIPAVWKGQ
+143 YRKTITVPAAWKGQ

-170 QVWVNGKEVGYSE
+170 QVWVNGKEVGYAE
-183 DSKMEAEFNLTKYLI
+183 DSKMEAEFNLTKYLT
-198 PGKENLIAMRVMRWC
+198 PGKENLIAMQVMRWC

-253 NNYKDGQLTVDITAP
+253 NGYQDGLLTIDITAP
-268 TAKGYT
+268 AAKGCT
-274 VEATLADPAGG
+274 IDATLTSPTGQPVG
-285 RVNGGSATT
+285 TSSFSVGNGSAT
-294 ILGAAKSA
+294 AKF
-302 SQTSSGSVAGG
+302 
-313 SSASISLTVPAVKAW
+313 TVSKAQAW
-328 SAEIPNLYTLTLTL
+328 SAELPNLYTLALSL
-342 KDKKGNALETIR
+342 KDKKGNLIEATTHRI
-354 QRVGFRN
+354 GFRSIE
-361 IKIEGG
+361 IKNA

-382 RHELDPDGGYVVSVE
+382 RHELDPDGGYVVSIE
-397 RMIEDIRIM
+397 RMIEDIKIM

-426 DLCDQYGLYVVAETN
+426 DLCDEYGLYVVAETN

-455 KNPIYH
+455 KNPIFH

-470 NVQVQKNHPSIIFWS
+470 NVQVQKNHPSVIFWS

-524 IFCPMYYDYRNCE
+524 IFCPMYYGYGNCE
-537 RYSQGDNPRPL
+537 KYAQGDNPRPL

-567 WRLIRKYPKYQGGF
+567 WRIIRKYPKYQGGF
-581 IWDFVDQGMRSTSRV
+581 IWDFVDQGMRSKSKV

-604 GGDFGRYPASD
+604 GGDFGRYPATD

-628 SLHPHAYEVQYYYQD
+628 RLHPHAYEVQYYYQD
-643 LWVSVPEGKTLLDG
+643 IWATVPEGKTLLDG
-657 EVELYNESFFRT
+657 EVDLYNEYFFRSL
-669 TDDVEAVA
+669 DDVEVTVVA
-677 TLLTYDGTTLKEI
+677 KAYDGQQLRSESYDI
-690 PNDHPI
+690 PYDLN
-696 PVQLAPQQ
+696 LAPQQ
-704 RQRFQIPTQLLD
+704 RQHFTIPAQMLSQL
-716 ALKKITSES
+716 KEFVGSY
-725 QWAAVNVQF
+725 QWAAVDVNF
-734 RLKADRGLLKKGEVI
+734 ILKADRGLLKKGEVI
-749 AKAQFELKDYPYQKV
+749 AKAQFELQPYSFPDV
-764 EDILAAAT
+764 NAVMTAAKPA
-772 PAVDATAKKSAKA
+772 PAVDKKGKVLAQQ
-785 AKGSV
+785 
-790 AGGASA
+790 
-796 STPAVQEDDAKA
+796 PEAVQKDEAKA
-808 WLTLSAAGT
+808 WLTLSANGT

-823 WTGNIDYFDING
+823 WTGNIDYFDVNG

-860 GMQRTFAK
+860 GLQNSFSA
-868 WRNPHWSKT
+868 WRNPRWNKT
-877 AMECTQ
+877 SMECTQ
-883 LDNQSKQVR
+883 LDNQSKSVT
-892 VSYECKDLEA
+892 VAYHCDAVDADLI
-902 KLHMTY
+902 MIY
-908 ILTPKGELI
+908 VLTPKGELI
-917 VTEALDVP
+917 VTENLKTG
-925 DHADWQMYAM
+925 DHQGWQMYAM
-935 GMTWRLNKDYSSVR
+935 GMTWRLNKSYETVR
-949 YIGRGPVEN
+949 YFGRGPVEN

-967 KGIYGGPVSQQYWNG
+967 MGIYGGEVSKQYWDG

-992 TDILWWRMEAADHPD
+992 CDVIWWRMESQAAPS
-1007 IYFEA
+1007 IYFKA
-1012 CGPMEVSALPYE
+1012 CGPMEVSAMPYE
-1024 IEDLDDGP
+1024 ISDLDDGP

-1051 LQLRAFQMGIG
+1051 VQLRAFQMGLG

-1071 QQQFVPQYKNH
+1071 QDRFIPKYKNH
-1082 TFTYIV
+1082 SFTYIV
-1088 KAAK
+1088 SPEL

>member
-1 MKRLLLVLSVATLSQ
+1 MKQFFLVLFVALLPQLTLH
-16 LPTFAQ
+16 AQ

-34 RVNTEKPR
+34 RVNTEKPH
-42 ASFFAFESADKA
+42 ASFFAYENADKA
-54 AKGDKAASDRYLSLE
+54 LKNNKSASERYLSLE
-69 GKWRFNFSLNH
+69 GKWRFQFSLNH

-87 FSPKFDDSQWIDF
+87 FSLKYDDSQWKDF
-100 PVPGLFEIEGFGD
+100 PVPGLFEIEGYGD

-122 WDTQFDSNP
+122 WDTQFNSNP

-143 YRKLVTIPAVWKGQ
+143 YRKMVSIPATWKGQ

-183 DSKMEAEFNLTKYLI
+183 DSKMEAEFNLTKFLT

-240 AHIQDIFIHQDLV
+240 AHIQDIFVHQDLV
-253 NNYKDGQLTVDITAP
+253 NNYKDGQLSVDITAP

-274 VEATLADPAGG
+274 VDLALTDPAGRAAG
-285 RVNGGSATT
+285 NTSVSVGNGSAK
-294 ILGAAKSA
+294 A
-302 SQTSSGSVAGG
+302 
-313 SSASISLTVPAVKAW
+313 SLTVSNAKAW

-342 KDKKGNALETIR
+342 KDKKGNVIEATT

-367 QVLVNGQ
+367 QLLVNGQ

-382 RHELDPDGGYVVSVE
+382 RHELDPDGGYIVSVE
-397 RMIEDIRIM
+397 RMIQDIKIM

-455 KNPIYH
+455 KNPIFH

-470 NVQVQKNHPSIIFWS
+470 NVQVQKNHPSVIFWS

-524 IFCPMYYDYRNCE
+524 IFCPMYYDYRGCE

-557 GNSMGGFAEY
+557 GNSMGGFGEY
-567 WRLIRKYPKYQGGF
+567 WRIIRKYPKYQGGF
-581 IWDFVDQGMRSTSRV
+581 IWDFVDQGMRSKSRV

-628 SLHPHAYEVQYYYQD
+628 RLHPHAYEVQYHYQD
-643 LWVSVPEGKTLLDG
+643 IWATVPEGKTLLDG
-657 EVELYNESFFRT
+657 EVELYNEYFFRSL
-669 TDDVEAVA
+669 DDVEAYVVA
-677 TLLTYDGTTLKEI
+677 KVYDGQQLRSESYDI
-690 PNDHPI
+690 PYDFN
-696 PVQLAPQQ
+696 LAPQQ
-704 RQRFQIPTQLLD
+704 RKHFTIPAHMLSQL
-716 ALKKITSES
+716 KEFVSGY
-725 QWAAVNVQF
+725 QWAAIDVNFV
-734 RLKADRGLLKKGEVI
+734 LKADRGLLKKGEVI
-749 AKAQFELKDYPYQKV
+749 AKAQFELKPYSFPDV
-764 EDILAAAT
+764 NAVMTAAKPA
-772 PAVDATAKKSAKA
+772 PAVDKKGKA
-785 AKGSV
+785 LAQQ
-790 AGGASA
+790 
-796 STPAVQEDDAKA
+796 PEAVQKDEAKA
-808 WLTLSAAGT
+808 WLTLSANGT

-823 WTGNIDYFDING
+823 WTGNIDYFDVNG

-860 GMQRTFAK
+860 GMQNSFSA
-868 WRNPHWSKT
+868 WRNPRWNKT
-877 AMECTQ
+877 SMECTE
-883 LDNQSKQVR
+883 LDNQSKSVI
-892 VSYECKDLEA
+892 VAYHCDAVDADLI
-902 KLHMTY
+902 MTY
-908 ILTPKGELI
+908 VLTPKGELI
-917 VTEALDVP
+917 VTENLKTG
-925 DHADWQMYAM
+925 DHQGWQMYAM
-935 GMTWRLNKDYSSVR
+935 GMTWRLNKSYETVR
-949 YIGRGPVEN
+949 YFGRGPVEN

-967 KGIYGGPVSQQYWNG
+967 MGIYGGEVSKQYWDG

-992 TDILWWRMEAADHPD
+992 CDVIWWRMESQAAPS
-1007 IYFEA
+1007 IYFKA
-1012 CGPMEVSALPYE
+1012 CGPMEVSAMPYE
-1024 IEDLDDGP
+1024 ISDLDDGP

-1051 LQLRAFQMGIG
+1051 VQLRAFQMGLG

-1071 QQQFVPQYKNH
+1071 QDRFIPKYKNH
-1082 TFTYIV
+1082 SFTYIV
-1088 KAAK
+1088 SPEL

>member
-1 MKRLLLVLSVATLSQ
+1 MKRIISVLCLAAMQQFLPSPLS
-16 LPTFAQ
+16 AQ
-22 DQKEPWLNPNIT
+22 TQKEAWLNPNIT

-54 AKGDKAASDRYLSLE
+54 AKNDKAKSDRYLSLE
-69 GKWRFNFSLNH
+69 GMWRFHFVKNH
-80 NEAPADF
+80 NEAPAGF
-87 FSPKFDDSQWIDF
+87 FLPGFDDSKWVDF
-100 PVPGLFEIEGFGD
+100 PVPGLFEINGYGD
-113 KIYKNVGYS
+113 KIYKNVGYA
-122 WDTQFDSNP
+122 WDTQFNSNP

-143 YRKLVTIPAVWKGQ
+143 YRKTITVPAAWKGQ

-183 DSKMEAEFNLTKYLI
+183 DSKMEAEFNLTKFLQ
-198 PGKENLIAMRVMRWC
+198 PGKENLIAMQVMRWC

-253 NNYKDGQLTVDITAP
+253 NGYQDGLLTIDITAP
-268 TAKGYT
+268 AAKGCT
-274 VEATLADPAGG
+274 IDATLTSPTGQPVG
-285 RVNGGSATT
+285 TSSFSVGNGSAT
-294 ILGAAKSA
+294 AKF
-302 SQTSSGSVAGG
+302 
-313 SSASISLTVPAVKAW
+313 TVSNAQAW
-328 SAEIPNLYTLTLTL
+328 SAELPNLYTLALSL
-342 KDKKGNALETIR
+342 KDKKGNVIEATTHRI
-354 QRVGFRN
+354 GFRSIE
-361 IKIEGG
+361 IKNA

-382 RHELDPDGGYVVSVE
+382 RHELDPDGGYVVSIE
-397 RMIEDIRIM
+397 RMIEDIKIM

-455 KNPIYH
+455 KNPIFH

-470 NVQVQKNHPSIIFWS
+470 NVQVQKNHPSVIFWS

-524 IFCPMYYDYRNCE
+524 IFCPMYYGYGNCE
-537 RYSQGDNPRPL
+537 KYAQGDNPRPL

-567 WRLIRKYPKYQGGF
+567 WRIIRKYPKYQGGF
-581 IWDFVDQGMRSTSRV
+581 IWDFVDQGMRSKSRV

-604 GGDFGRYPASD
+604 GGDFGRYPATD

-628 SLHPHAYEVQYYYQD
+628 RLHPHAYEVQYYYQD
-643 LWVSVPEGKTLLDG
+643 IWATVPEGKTLLDG
-657 EVELYNESFFRT
+657 EVDLYNEYFFRSL
-669 TDDVEAVA
+669 DDVEVTVVA
-677 TLLTYDGTTLKEI
+677 KAYDGQQLRSESYDI
-690 PNDHPI
+690 PYDLN
-696 PVQLAPQQ
+696 LAPQQ
-704 RQRFQIPTQLLD
+704 RQHFTIPAQMLSQL
-716 ALKKITSES
+716 KEFVGSY
-725 QWAAVNVQF
+725 QWAAIDVNF
-734 RLKADRGLLKKGEVI
+734 ILKADRGLLKKGEVI
-749 AKAQFELKDYPYQKV
+749 ARTQFELKPYSFPDV
-764 EDILAAAT
+764 DAVMTAAKPA
-772 PAVDATAKKSAKA
+772 PAVDKKGKA
-785 AKGSV
+785 LAQQ
-790 AGGASA
+790 
-796 STPAVQEDDAKA
+796 PEAVQKDEAKA
-808 WLTLSAAGT
+808 WLTLSANGT
-817 SVTWNK
+817 SVTWSK
-823 WTGNIDYFDING
+823 WTGNIDYFDVNG
-835 KPVLEDRKSVE
+835 KSVLEDRKSVE

-860 GMQRTFAK
+860 GMQNSFSA
-868 WRNPHWSKT
+868 WRNPRWNKT
-877 AMECTQ
+877 SMECTQ
-883 LDNQSKQVR
+883 LDNQSKSVT
-892 VSYECKDLEA
+892 VEYHCDAVDADLI
-902 KLHMTY
+902 MIY
-908 ILTPKGELI
+908 VLTPKGELI
-917 VTEALDVP
+917 VTENLKTG
-925 DHADWQMYAM
+925 DHQGWQMYAM
-935 GMTWRLNKDYSSVR
+935 GMTWRLNKDYDTVR
-949 YIGRGPVEN
+949 YFGRGPVEN

-967 KGIYGGPVSQQYWNG
+967 MGIYGGEVSKQYWDG

-992 TDILWWRMEAADHPD
+992 CDVIWWRMESQAAPS
-1007 IYFEA
+1007 IYFKA
-1012 CGPMEVSALPYE
+1012 CGPMEVSAMPYE
-1024 IEDLDDGP
+1024 ISDLDDGP

-1051 LQLRAFQMGIG
+1051 VQLRAFQMGLG

-1071 QQQFVPQYKNH
+1071 QDRFIPKYKNH
-1082 TFTYIV
+1082 SFTYIV
-1088 KAAK
+1088 SPEL

>member
-1 MKRLLLVLSVATLSQ
+1 MKQNLIILFVAMASQ
-16 LPTFAQ
+16 LCALPANAQ
-22 DQKEPWLNPNIT
+22 NQKEPWLNPNIT

-54 AKGDKAASDRYLSLE
+54 VKNDKTKSDRYLSLE
-69 GKWRFNFSLNH
+69 GKWRFNFALNH
-80 NEAPADF
+80 NEAPTNF
-87 FSPKFDDSQWIDF
+87 FLPAFDDSQWVDF
-100 PVPGLFEIEGFGD
+100 PVPGLFEINGYGD

-122 WDTQFDSNP
+122 WDTQFESNP

-143 YRKLVTIPAVWKGQ
+143 YRKMVNIPAAWKGQ

-183 DSKMEAEFNLTKYLI
+183 DSKMEAEFNLTKYLT
-198 PGKENLIAMRVMRWC
+198 PGKENLIAMQVMRWC

-240 AHIQDIFIHQDLV
+240 AHIQDIFVHQDLV
-253 NNYKDGQLTVDITAP
+253 NGYKDGQLTVDITAP

-274 VEATLADPAGG
+274 VAATLTAPNGQNAGNTEI
-285 RVNGGSATT
+285 VLNAQPSTLNLIIPNA
-294 ILGAAKSA
+294 
-302 SQTSSGSVAGG
+302 Q
-313 SSASISLTVPAVKAW
+313 AW
-328 SAEIPNLYTLTLTL
+328 SAEIPNLYTLALTL
-342 KDKKGNALETIR
+342 KDKKGNLIEATI

-374 PILIKGAD
+374 PVLFKGAD
-382 RHELDPDGGYVVSVE
+382 RHELDPDGGYVVSIQ
-397 RMIEDIRIM
+397 RMIEDIKIM

-449 GDRTLA
+449 GDKTLA
-455 KNPIYH
+455 KNPIFH
-461 KAHVERNQH
+461 KAHIERNQH

-485 LGNEAGY
+485 LGNESGY

-524 IFCPMYYDYRNCE
+524 IFCPMYYGYEGCE
-537 RYSQGDNPRPL
+537 RYSKGDNPRPL

-581 IWDFVDQGMRSTSRV
+581 IWDFVDQGMRATSRV

-643 LWVSVPEGKTLLDG
+643 IWLTVPEGKTLLDG
-657 EVELYNESFFRT
+657 ELELYNEYFFRT
-669 TDDVEAVA
+669 LDDVEVIAVA
-677 TLLTYDGTTLKEI
+677 AAYKGHEMLSKSITLPGTLK
-690 PNDHPI
+690 
-696 PVQLAPQQ
+696 LAPQE
-704 RQRFQIPTQLLD
+704 RLRFTIPEQQL
-716 ALKKITSES
+716 AQLKQLANSEM
-725 QWAAVNVQF
+725 WAAIDILF
-734 RLKADRGLLKKGEVI
+734 TLKADRGLLKKGDVI
-749 AKAQFELKDYPYQKV
+749 ARAQFELSSYTLPTAESV
-764 EDILAAAT
+764 MTAAT
-772 PAVDATAKKSAKA
+772 PA
-785 AKGSV
+785 
-790 AGGASA
+790 
-796 STPAVQEDDAKA
+796 PAVDKKGKVLAQQPEAVQKDEAKA

-823 WTGNIDYFDING
+823 WTGNIDYFDIDG

-860 GMQRTFAK
+860 GMQKSFAA
-868 WRNPHWSKT
+868 WRNPQWNMKS
-877 AMECTQ
+877 MECTQ
-883 LDNQSKQVR
+883 LENQSKQV
-892 VSYECKDLEA
+892 VVKYHCDA
-902 KLHMTY
+902 VDADLHMTY
-908 ILTPKGELI
+908 VLTPKGELI
-917 VTEALDVP
+917 VTEQLKAG
-925 DHADWQMYAM
+925 DHEGWQMYAM
-935 GMTWRLNKDYSSVR
+935 GMTWRLNKAYDQINY
-949 YIGRGPVEN
+949 YGRGPVEN

-967 KGIYGGPVSQQYWNG
+967 MGYFDAMVADEYWKG

-992 TDILWWRMEAADHPD
+992 CDVREWTMRASNRPNVTFLAT
-1007 IYFEA
+1007 
-1012 CGPMEVSALPYE
+1012 GPMECSALPYE
-1024 IEDLDDGP
+1024 ISDLDDGP

-1037 QSHSGDLVARDYTV
+1037 QSHSGDLTPRDYTV
-1051 LQLRAFQMGIG
+1051 VQLRAFQMGLG

-1071 QQQFVPQYKNH
+1071 QKQYIPQYKDH

-1088 KAAK
+1088 KAERQ

>member
-1 MKRLLLVLSVATLSQ
+1 MKRQLLAAALMALALA
-16 LPTFAQ
+16 PAEAQ
-22 DQKEPWLNPNIT
+22 DQKEPWLNPNTT
-34 RVNTEKPR
+34 RVNTEMPR
-42 ASFFAFESADKA
+42 ASFFAYESADKA
-54 AKGDKAASDRYLSLE
+54 AQGSKAASDRYLSLE

-80 NEAPADF
+80 NEAPANF
-87 FSPKFDDSQWIDF
+87 FLPTFDDSKWVDF
-100 PVPGLFEIEGFGD
+100 PVPGLFEIEGYGD

-122 WDTQFDSNP
+122 WDTQFNSNP

-143 YRKLVTIPAVWKGQ
+143 YRKQLTIPAAWKGQ

-183 DSKMEAEFNLTKYLI
+183 DSKMEAEFNLTKYLV

-240 AHIQDIFIHQDLV
+240 AHIQDFFVLQNLV
-253 NNYKDGQLTVDITAP
+253 NGYKDGQLSLFITAP
-268 TAKGYT
+268 AAKGCT
-274 VEATLADPAGG
+274 VEAALSSPSGQPAGNASVSVG
-285 RVNGGSATT
+285 SGTVNTN
-294 ILGAAKSA
+294 
-302 SQTSSGSVAGG
+302 
-313 SSASISLTVPAVKAW
+313 LTVPSVKAW
-328 SAEIPNLYTLTLTL
+328 SAELPNLYTLTLTL
-342 KDKKGNALETIR
+342 KDKKGNAIEVIR
-354 QRVGFRN
+354 QKVGFRN

-367 QVLVNGQ
+367 QLLVNGQ

-382 RHELDPDGGYVVSVE
+382 RHELDPDGGYIVSVE

-426 DLCDQYGLYVVAETN
+426 DLCDQYGIYVVAETN

-461 KAHVERNQH
+461 KAHVERNLH
-470 NVQVQKNHPSIIFWS
+470 NVQVQKNHPSVIIWS

-492 GKNFEDAYDAVKAID
+492 GKNFEDAYDAIKAID
-507 QSRPVQ
+507 KTRPVQ
-513 YEQAGQNGKTD
+513 YEQAHQNGKTD
-524 IFCPMYYDYRNCE
+524 IFCPMYYDYKGCE

-557 GNSMGGFAEY
+557 GNSIGGFAKY
-567 WRLIRKYPKYQGGF
+567 WELVRKYPKYQGGF
-581 IWDFVDQGMRSTSRV
+581 IWDFVDQGMRSKSRV

-604 GGDFGRYPASD
+604 GGDFGRYPATD

-643 LWVSVPEGKTLLDG
+643 LWVTVPEGKTLLDG
-657 EVELYNESFFRT
+657 EVEAYNESFFRG
-669 TDDVEAVA
+669 TDDIEAVA
-677 TLLTYDGTTLKEI
+677 LIQIYRNGHMDEQEYAL
-690 PNDHPI
+690 PFPI
-696 PVQLAPQQ
+696 KLAPQQ
-704 RQRFQIPTQLLD
+704 RQKLTIPTQMLSE
-716 ALKKITSES
+716 LKNYISGS
-725 QWAAVNVQF
+725 QWAAVSVFF
-734 RLKADRGLLKKGEVI
+734 RLKADRGLQKKGETV
-749 AKAQFELKDYPYQKV
+749 AKAQFELQPYAFPKV
-764 EDILAAAT
+764 EDVLSKAT
-772 PAVDATAKKSAKA
+772 PAPVVDKKGKP
-785 AKGSV
+785 V
-790 AGGASA
+790 AQ
-796 STPAVQEDDAKA
+796 PEAVQKDEAKA

-823 WTGNIDYFDING
+823 WTGNIDYFDVNG
-835 KPVLEDRKSVE
+835 KAVLEDRKSVE

-860 GMQRTFAK
+860 QLQNKLGAWKYARWDKKSMD
-868 WRNPHWSKT
+868 
-877 AMECTQ
+877 CTQ
-883 LDNQSKQVR
+883 LDNQSKQV
-892 VSYECKDLEA
+892 VVKYHSDGVDADLT
-902 KLHMTY
+902 MTY
-908 ILTPKGELI
+908 ILTPKGQLI
-917 VTEALDVP
+917 VTEALDVNEEAERKP
-925 DHADWQMYAM
+925 QMMAM
-935 GMTWRLNKDYSSVR
+935 GMTWRLNKAYSNVR

-967 KGIYGGPVSQQYWNG
+967 IGIYGGEVNKQYWNK

-992 TDILWWRMEAADHPD
+992 CDVTWWRMEAADRPN
-1007 IYFEA
+1007 ICFNA

-1024 IEDLDDGP
+1024 MDDLDDGP

-1037 QSHSGDLVARDYTV
+1037 QSHSGDLVERDYTV
-1051 LQLRAFQMGIG
+1051 VQVRAFQMGLG

-1071 QQQFVPQYKNH
+1071 QDQFVPKYEDH

-1088 KAAK
+1088 SPEQ

>member
-1 MKRLLLVLSVATLSQ
+1 MKRQLLAAALMALALAPAQ
-16 LPTFAQ
+16 AQ
-22 DQKEPWLNPNIT
+22 DQKEPWLNPNTT
-34 RVNTEKPR
+34 RVNTEMPR
-42 ASFFAFESADKA
+42 ASFFAYESADKA
-54 AKGDKAASDRYLSLE
+54 AKGSKAASDRYLSLE

-80 NEAPADF
+80 NEAPANF
-87 FSPKFDDSQWIDF
+87 FLPTFDDSKWVDF
-100 PVPGLFEIEGFGD
+100 PVPGLFEIEGYGD

-122 WDTQFDSNP
+122 WDTQFNSNP
-131 PYVEERNNYTGS
+131 PLVEERNNYTGS
-143 YRKLVTIPAVWKGQ
+143 YRKQLTIPAAWKGQ

-183 DSKMEAEFNLTKYLI
+183 DSKMEAEFNLTKYLV

-240 AHIQDIFIHQDLV
+240 AHIQDFFVLQNLV
-253 NNYKDGQLTVDITAP
+253 NGYKDGQLSLFITAP
-268 TAKGYT
+268 AAKGCT
-274 VEATLADPAGG
+274 VEAALSSPSGQPAGNASVSVG
-285 RVNGGSATT
+285 SGTVNTN
-294 ILGAAKSA
+294 
-302 SQTSSGSVAGG
+302 
-313 SSASISLTVPAVKAW
+313 LTVPSVKAW
-328 SAEIPNLYTLTLTL
+328 SAELPNLYTLTLTL
-342 KDKKGNALETIR
+342 KDKKGNAIEVIR
-354 QRVGFRN
+354 QKVGFRN

-367 QVLVNGQ
+367 QLLVNGQ

-382 RHELDPDGGYVVSVE
+382 RHELDPDGGYIVSVE

-426 DLCDQYGLYVVAETN
+426 DLCDQYGIYVVAETN

-461 KAHVERNQH
+461 KAHVERNLH
-470 NVQVQKNHPSIIFWS
+470 NVQVQKNHPSVIIWS

-492 GKNFEDAYDAVKAID
+492 GKNFEDAYDAIKAID
-507 QSRPVQ
+507 KTRPVQ
-513 YEQAGQNGKTD
+513 YEQAHQNGKTD
-524 IFCPMYYDYRNCE
+524 IFCPMYYDYKGCE

-557 GNSMGGFAEY
+557 GNSIGGFAKY
-567 WRLIRKYPKYQGGF
+567 WELVRKYPKYQGGF
-581 IWDFVDQGMRSTSRV
+581 IWDFVDQGMRSKSRV

-604 GGDFGRYPASD
+604 GGDFGRYPATD

-643 LWVSVPEGKTLLDG
+643 LWVTVPEGKTLLDG
-657 EVELYNESFFRT
+657 EVEAYNESFFRG
-669 TDDVEAVA
+669 TDDIEAVA
-677 TLLTYDGTTLKEI
+677 LIQIYRNGHMDEQEYAL
-690 PNDHPI
+690 PFPI
-696 PVQLAPQQ
+696 KLAPQQ
-704 RQRFQIPTQLLD
+704 RQKLTIPTQMLSE
-716 ALKKITSES
+716 LKNYISGS
-725 QWAAVNVQF
+725 QWAAVSVFF
-734 RLKADRGLLKKGEVI
+734 RLKADRGLQKKGETV
-749 AKAQFELKDYPYQKV
+749 AKAQFELQPYAFPKV
-764 EDILAAAT
+764 EDVLAKAT
-772 PAVDATAKKSAKA
+772 PAPVVDKKGKP
-785 AKGSV
+785 V
-790 AGGASA
+790 AQ
-796 STPAVQEDDAKA
+796 PEAVQKDEAKA

-823 WTGNIDYFDING
+823 WTGNIDYFDVNG
-835 KPVLEDRKSVE
+835 KAVLEDRKSVE

-860 GMQRTFAK
+860 QLQNKLGAWKYARWDKKSMD
-868 WRNPHWSKT
+868 
-877 AMECTQ
+877 CTQ
-883 LDNQSKQVR
+883 LDNQSKQV
-892 VSYECKDLEA
+892 VVKYHSDGVDADLT
-902 KLHMTY
+902 MTY
-908 ILTPKGELI
+908 ILTPKGQLI
-917 VTEALDVP
+917 VTEALDVNEEAERKP
-925 DHADWQMYAM
+925 QMMAM
-935 GMTWRLNKDYSSVR
+935 GMTWRLNKAYSNVR

-958 YCDRKDNAF
+958 YCDRKDNTF
-967 KGIYGGPVSQQYWNG
+967 IGIYGGEVNKQYWNK

-992 TDILWWRMEAADHPD
+992 CDVTWWRMEAADRPN
-1007 IYFEA
+1007 ICFNA

-1024 IEDLDDGP
+1024 MDDLDDGP

-1037 QSHSGDLVARDYTV
+1037 QSHSGDLVERDYTV
-1051 LQLRAFQMGIG
+1051 VQVRAFQMGLG

-1071 QQQFVPQYKNH
+1071 QDQFVPKYEDH

-1088 KAAK
+1088 SPEQ

>member
-1 MKRLLLVLSVATLSQ
+1 MKQFFLVLFVALLPQLTLH
-16 LPTFAQ
+16 AQ

-34 RVNTEKPR
+34 RVNTEKPH
-42 ASFFAFESADKA
+42 ASFFAFENADKA
-54 AKGDKAASDRYLSLE
+54 LKNNKSASERYLSLE
-69 GKWRFNFSLNH
+69 GKWRFQFSLNH

-87 FSPKFDDSQWIDF
+87 FSLKYDDSQWKDF
-100 PVPGLFEIEGFGD
+100 PVPGLFEIEGYGD

-122 WDTQFDSNP
+122 WNTQFESNP

-143 YRKLVTIPAVWKGQ
+143 YRKMVSIPAAWKGQ

-183 DSKMEAEFNLTKYLI
+183 DSKMEAEFNLTKFLT

-240 AHIQDIFIHQDLV
+240 AHIQDIFVHQDLV
-253 NNYKDGQLTVDITAP
+253 NNYRDGQLSVDITAP

-274 VEATLADPAGG
+274 VDLALTDPAGRAAG
-285 RVNGGSATT
+285 NTSVSVGNGSAK
-294 ILGAAKSA
+294 A
-302 SQTSSGSVAGG
+302 
-313 SSASISLTVPAVKAW
+313 SLTVSNAKAW
-328 SAEIPNLYTLTLTL
+328 SAEIPNLYALTLTL
-342 KDKKGNALETIR
+342 KDKKGNVIEATT

-367 QVLVNGQ
+367 QLLVNGQ

-382 RHELDPDGGYVVSVE
+382 RHELDPDGGYIVSVE
-397 RMIEDIRIM
+397 RMIQDIKIM

-455 KNPIYH
+455 KNPIFH

-470 NVQVQKNHPSIIFWS
+470 NVQVQKNHPSVIFWS

-524 IFCPMYYDYRNCE
+524 IFCPMYYDYRGCE

-557 GNSMGGFAEY
+557 GNSMGGFGEY
-567 WRLIRKYPKYQGGF
+567 WRIIRKYPKYQGGF
-581 IWDFVDQGMRSTSRV
+581 IWDFVDQGMRSKSRV

-628 SLHPHAYEVQYYYQD
+628 RLHPHAYEVQYHYQD
-643 LWVSVPEGKTLLDG
+643 IWATVPEGKTLLDG
-657 EVELYNESFFRT
+657 EVELYNEYFFRSL
-669 TDDVEAVA
+669 DDVEAYVVA
-677 TLLTYDGTTLKEI
+677 KVYDGQQLRSESYDI
-690 PNDHPI
+690 PYDFN
-696 PVQLAPQQ
+696 LAPQQ
-704 RQRFQIPTQLLD
+704 RKHFTIPAHMLSQL
-716 ALKKITSES
+716 KEFVSGY
-725 QWAAVNVQF
+725 QWATIDVNFV
-734 RLKADRGLLKKGEVI
+734 LKADRGLLKKGEVI
-749 AKAQFELKDYPYQKV
+749 AKAQFELKPYSFP
-764 EDILAAAT
+764 DINAVMTAAKPA
-772 PAVDATAKKSAKA
+772 PAVDKKGKA
-785 AKGSV
+785 LAQQ
-790 AGGASA
+790 
-796 STPAVQEDDAKA
+796 PEAVQKDEAKA
-808 WLTLSAAGT
+808 WLTLSANGT

-823 WTGNIDYFDING
+823 WTGNIDYFDVNG
-835 KPVLEDRKSVE
+835 KSVLEDRKSVE

-860 GMQRTFAK
+860 GMQNSFSA
-868 WRNPHWSKT
+868 WRNPRWNKT
-877 AMECTQ
+877 SMECTQ
-883 LDNQSKQVR
+883 LDNQSKSVI
-892 VSYECKDLEA
+892 VAYHCDAVDADLI
-902 KLHMTY
+902 MTY
-908 ILTPKGELI
+908 VLTPKGELI
-917 VTEALDVP
+917 VTENLKTG
-925 DHADWQMYAM
+925 DHQGWQMYAM
-935 GMTWRLNKDYSSVR
+935 GMTWRLNKSYETVR
-949 YIGRGPVEN
+949 YFGRGPVEN

-967 KGIYGGPVSQQYWNG
+967 MGIYGGEVSKQYWDG

-992 TDILWWRMEAADHPD
+992 CDVIWWRMESQAAPS
-1007 IYFEA
+1007 IYFKA
-1012 CGPMEVSALPYE
+1012 CGPMEVSAMPYE
-1024 IEDLDDGP
+1024 ISDLDDGP

-1051 LQLRAFQMGIG
+1051 VQVRAFQMGLG

-1071 QQQFVPQYKNH
+1071 QDRFMPKYKNH
-1082 TFTYIV
+1082 SFTYIV
-1088 KAAK
+1088 SPEL

>member
-1 MKRLLLVLSVATLSQ
+1 MKRQLLVLFVATISQ
-16 LPTFAQ
+16 LTCFAQ
-22 DQKEPWLNPNIT
+22 NQKEAWLNPNIT
-34 RVNTEKPR
+34 RVNTEAPR
-42 ASFFAFESADKA
+42 SSFFAFENADKA
-54 AKGDKAASDRYLSLE
+54 AKADKNKSDRYLSLE
-69 GKWRFNFSLNH
+69 GQWRFHFAQNH

-87 FSPKFDDSQWIDF
+87 YTLNFDDSKWVNF
-100 PVPGLFEIEGFGD
+100 PVPGLFEFNGYGD

-143 YRKLVTIPAVWKGQ
+143 YRKQVSIPASWKGQ
-157 DIYLHVGSATSNL
+157 DIYIHVGSATSNL
-170 QVWVNGKEVGYSE
+170 ELWVNGKHVGYSE
-183 DSKMEAEFNLTKYLI
+183 DSKMEAEFNLTKYLT
-198 PGKENLIAMRVMRWC
+198 PGKDNLIAMRVMRWC

-240 AHIQDIFIHQDLV
+240 AHIQDIFVHQNV
-253 NNYKDGQLTVDITAP
+253 INNYKDGQLSLDITAP
-268 TAKGYT
+268 AAKGYI
-274 VEATLADPAGG
+274 VEATLAAPNNGSVCG
-285 RVNGGSATT
+285 RATATLAATT
-294 ILGAAKSA
+294 STL
-302 SQTSSGSVAGG
+302 
-313 SSASISLTVPAVKAW
+313 SITVPSVKVW
-328 SAEIPNLYTLTLTL
+328 SAELPNLYALTLTL
-342 KDKKGNALETIR
+342 KDKKGNIVEVIP
-354 QRVGFRN
+354 QSVGFRSIE
-361 IKIEGG
+361 IKNG

-382 RHELDPDGGYVVSVE
+382 RHELDPDGGYLVSVE
-397 RMIEDIRIM
+397 RMIEDIKVM

-426 DLCDQYGLYVVAETN
+426 DLCDKYGLYVVAETN

-470 NVQVQKNHPSIIFWS
+470 NVQVQKNHPSVIFWS

-507 QSRPVQ
+507 TSRPVQ
-513 YEQAGQNGKTD
+513 YEQAHQNGKTD
-524 IFCPMYYDYRNCE
+524 IFCPMYYGYDACE
-537 RYSQGDNPRPL
+537 RYAQGDNPRPL

-557 GNSMGGFAEY
+557 GNSMGGFNEY
-567 WRLIRKYPKYQGGF
+567 WRIIRKYPKYQGGF
-581 IWDFVDQGMRSTSRV
+581 IWDFVDQGMRAKSRV

-604 GGDFGRYPASD
+604 GGDFGRYPATD

-628 SLHPHAYEVQYYYQD
+628 TPHPHAYEVQYYYQD
-643 LWVSVPEGKTLLDG
+643 IWVTVPEGKTLLDG
-657 EVELYNESFFRT
+657 EVDLYNEYFFRNL
-669 TDDVEAVA
+669 DDVEVVG
-677 TLLTYDGTTLKEI
+677 TILTYDGTRMNEETEVLRY
-690 PNDHPI
+690 PI
-696 PVQLAPQQ
+696 NLAPQQ
-704 RQRFQIPTQLLD
+704 RQHFTIPSDMITY
-716 ALKKITSES
+716 LKNAAANS

-734 RLKADRGLLKKGEVI
+734 RLKADRGLLKRGDVI
-749 AKAQFELKDYPYQKV
+749 AKAQFELKPYSYPDVSKV
-764 EDILAAAT
+764 LAAAT
-772 PAVDATAKKSAKA
+772 PKTSNTSTTPVVKDEAKS
-785 AKGSV
+785 
-790 AGGASA
+790 
-796 STPAVQEDDAKA
+796 

-823 WTGNIDYFDING
+823 WTGNIDYFDVNG
-835 KPVLEDRKSVE
+835 HAVLEDRQSVE

-860 GMQRTFAK
+860 QFQTKFGAWKYARWDK
-868 WRNPHWSKT
+868 KS
-877 AMECTQ
+877 MECND
-883 LDNQSKQVR
+883 LDNQSKCVI
-892 VSYECKDLEA
+892 VKYHSDGVDADLT
-902 KLHMTY
+902 MTY
-908 ILTPKGELI
+908 VLTPKGELI
-917 VTEALDVP
+917 VTEALDVNKDAAQKP
-925 DHADWQMYAM
+925 QMMAM
-935 GMTWRLNKDYSSVR
+935 GMTWRLNKAYSTVR

-967 KGIYGGPVSQQYWNG
+967 IGIYGGEVSKQYWDK

-992 TDILWWRMEAADHPD
+992 CDVIWWRMEGNANYPD

-1024 IEDLDDGP
+1024 IEDLDDGQ

-1037 QSHSGDLVARDYTV
+1037 QSHSGDLIERPYTV
-1051 LQLRAFQMGIG
+1051 VQLRAFQMGLG
-1062 CVNSWGAWP
+1062 CVTSWGAWP
-1071 QQQFVPQYKNH
+1071 LDRYVPKYENH

-1088 KAAK
+1088 RPQR